1 MSIISRYQVLLL
13 MPAFTMLPSLGL
25 PRELKVAELKTIST
39 LITQAHSNDESV
51 RSITKS
57 SSASNLNT
65 PQDFDRYI
73 VRLFEQG
80 NKNLEIIQIAATAL
94 EKTPLPRYLL
104 FEALGYSENNEY
116 DKMISTLNEF
126 QRKPSSANVLFQ
138 SLSQSDKEGWGL
150 GLCQAAIRALKKNDP
165 AAALALT
172 SSASIFIPSD
182 IRVWIVLADSSRR
195 LGLTERS
202 LGYLSKAKAIN
213 PKNPGIW
220 SLQGYITL
228 DLKNFKEAVLLFQK
242 SLAIDPS
249 NYNAWM
255 GLGISAMRDE
265 NYTLSLIASQSA
277 EALMKG
283 DSAAITNEGLAL
295 FELGKPREAM
305 RKWQEVL
312 TGQPDFTESAIAYT
326 VASASFSGQ
335 TLDSD
340 MLALQ
345 ATLQSTPELRNLNY
359 LDSLNWGPKLR
370 LAASHLFE
378 KAK

>member
-39 LITQAHSNDESV
+39 LITQAHTNDESV

-57 SSASNLNT
+57 SSASNMNT

-345 ATLQSTPELRNLNY
+345 ATLKSTPELRNLNY